1 MKLNKEYLIE
11 IKGDASQR
19 KFYRKFNKSK
29 KSIVIYSNIEKKK
42 IYSYMTQL
50 IKF

>member
-29 KSIVIYSNIEKKK
+29 KSIVICSNIEKKK
-42 IYSYMTQL
+42 
-50 IKF
+50 KFTHI